1 MTGFVC
7 RKQVVLLL
15 VDLAKRAFWRHPRGI
30 REASERYSRGIREA
44 FLASFDGKNCKKD
57 V

>member
-15 VDLAKRAFWRHPRGI
+15 VDLAKRALWRLPRGI
-30 REASERYSRGIREA
+30 REVYERH
-44 FLASFDGKNCKKD
+44 F
-57 V
+57 

>member
-15 VDLAKRAFWRHPRGI
+15 VDLAKRAFWRHPRDIQEDPIGI
-30 REASERYSRGIREA
+30 
-44 FLASFDGKNCKKD
+44 FSFI
-57 V
+57 